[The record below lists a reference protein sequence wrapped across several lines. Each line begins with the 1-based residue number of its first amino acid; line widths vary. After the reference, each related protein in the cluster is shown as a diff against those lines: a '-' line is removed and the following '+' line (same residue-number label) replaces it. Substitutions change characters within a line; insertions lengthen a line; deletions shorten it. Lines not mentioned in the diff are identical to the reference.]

1 MIGQQTWARV
11 DAPGHQ
17 VIHVTVARG
26 YRPRRI
32 AARAGL
38 PLRVVFHRE
47 DPDACL
53 ERVVFSSPHVVR
65 HLDEG
70 AATAVELPAQP
81 PGEVRFTCAMGR
93 YHGLIALVDDRSLS
107 LLGRLRARLGRTEG
121 PLWLAIALWLCTLP
135 LIALAAVFLLDPPV
149 ALAAAGLALVGS
161 LAVCLL
167 GFRSSGAGT

>member
-26 YRPRRI
+26 YRPSRI

-47 DPDACL
+47 DPEDCL
-53 ERVVFSSPHVVR
+53 ERVIFSSPHVVR

-70 AATAVELPAQP
+70 GATPVELPAQP
-81 PGEVRFTCAMGR
+81 AGEVRFTCAMGR
-93 YHGLIALVDDRSLS
+93 YHGLIELVDDRARSP
-107 LLGRLRARLGRTEG
+107 LGRLRARLGRAEG
-121 PLWLAIALWLCTLP
+121 PLWLALALWACTLP
-135 LIALAAVFLLDPPV
+135 LIALAAVLFLDPTA
-149 ALAAAGLALVGS
+149 ALAAAGLVLVAS

-167 GFRSSGAGT
+167 GFRSSGLET